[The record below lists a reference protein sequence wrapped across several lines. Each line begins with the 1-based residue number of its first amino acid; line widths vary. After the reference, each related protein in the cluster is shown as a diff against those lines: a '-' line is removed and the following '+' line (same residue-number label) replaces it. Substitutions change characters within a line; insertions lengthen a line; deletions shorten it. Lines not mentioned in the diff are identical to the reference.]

1 MCFIIAATVKMR
13 PASAAESGC
22 TLRLRAGFRK
32 ENSDISGPDDP
43 VQGGAV
49 ASHRVPII
57 VVDDEPDMQMFLSTL
72 LEENG
77 FEPIIAKNAVEGL
90 EMARTLDPACIILN
104 AMIPEDDGLS
114 MYVNLKCDE
123 RLKTVPVIMLSA
135 IAQKIYSHYQH
146 LRSLPK
152 GQPLPEPEAFLESPP
167 DTDELLREIHRLA
180 RQEKPA

>member
-1 MCFIIAATVKMR
+1 
-13 PASAAESGC
+13 
-22 TLRLRAGFRK
+22 
-32 ENSDISGPDDP
+32 
-43 VQGGAV
+43 V
-49 ASHRVPII
+49 ASQRVPII

-90 EMARTLDPACIILN
+90 ELARSQEPACIILN

-135 IAQKIYSHYQH
+135 IAQKIYSHYPH
-146 LRSLPK
+146 LRSLPQ

-180 RQEKPA
+180 GHEKPA

>member
-1 MCFIIAATVKMR
+1 MT
-13 PASAAESGC
+13 
-22 TLRLRAGFRK
+22 
-32 ENSDISGPDDP
+32 
-43 VQGGAV
+43 
-49 ASHRVPII
+49 SHRIPII

-77 FEPIIAKNAVEGL
+77 FEPVVAKNALEGL
-90 EMARTLDPACIILN
+90 EMARNLEPACIILN

-123 RLKTVPVIMLSA
+123 RLKTVPVIMLSS
-135 IAQKIYSHYQH
+135 IARKIYSHYQH

-180 RQEKPA
+180 GRQKPA